1 MNDKMKAVV
10 CYQQNDL
17 RYEDVAI
24 PNIGDD
30 EVLIQMD
37 ACGLCG
43 TDIQKIRGN
52 TVGKPTVLGH
62 EVVGRIVKKGKN
74 IAHYALG
81 DRVIT
86 AIHVPCFTCH
96 YCNKGH
102 YTICE
107 QFRTNNI
114 DPGGFAEYIRIPA
127 LHLKH
132 LTHKITDDISDDEA
146 TLIEPIACCLHGLKQ
161 ADIRAGDSVLVMGA
175 GTIGILHA
183 QLAKIKG
190 ASQVMISDI
199 SPYKLDIALKVG
211 CDYAINVAQNDLVKR
226 VNEITH
232 QLGADV
238 VIIAAGVSSLL
249 ADAIKVV
256 RRAGKII
263 VFSGFDNSPQITLDA
278 SRFFKD
284 EISIIGTY
292 SVTPYELPEALDLLT
307 KKRLNITQMVT
318 HHFPLEKLSKAIDL
332 ATNSTEQVLKVVIK
346 AHL

>member
-1 MNDKMKAVV
+1 MKASV
-10 CYQQNDL
+10 CYKQNDL
-17 RYEDVAI
+17 RTEDLPI
-24 PNIGDD
+24 PEISDN
-30 EVLIQMD
+30 EVLIKML

-43 TDIQKIRGN
+43 TDIQKIRGDSVN
-52 TVGKPTVLGH
+52 KPTVLGH
-62 EVVGRIVKKGKN
+62 EVVGEIVKKGKN
-74 IAHYALG
+74 VSKFEIG

-114 DPGGFAEYIRIPA
+114 DPGGFAEFIRIPK
-127 LHLKH
+127 LHLNH
-132 LTHKITDDISDDEA
+132 LTHKVSNNVTDEEA

-161 ADIRAGDSVLVMGA
+161 ADIRPNDSVLIMGA

-190 ASQVMISDI
+190 ANKVIVSDM
-199 SPYKLDIALKVG
+199 SEFKLQKALKVG
-211 CDYAINVAQNDLVKR
+211 CDYAINIKEKNIIDE
-226 VNEITH
+226 VNKITDG
-232 QLGADV
+232 QGVDV
-238 VIIAAGVSSLL
+238 IVIAAGVSSLV
-249 ADAIKVV
+249 ADAVNMV

-263 VFSGFDNSPQITLDA
+263 VFSGFDKNKLVTLDV

-292 SVTPYELPEALDLLT
+292 SVTPYEFPEALDLLEKRKLNT
-307 KKRLNITQMVT
+307 KEMITHVYPLN
-318 HHFPLEKLSKAIDL
+318 KLSEAIDIS
-332 ATNSTEQVLKVVIK
+332 TNPEQPVLKVIIK
-346 AHL
+346 AEI

>member
-1 MNDKMKAVV
+1 MKASV
-10 CYQQNDL
+10 CYKQNDL
-17 RYEDVAI
+17 RTEDLPI
-24 PNIGDD
+24 PEISDN
-30 EVLIQMD
+30 EVLIKML

-43 TDIQKIRGN
+43 TDIQKIRGD
-52 TVGKPTVLGH
+52 TVNKPTVLGH
-62 EVVGRIVKKGKN
+62 EVVGEIVKKGKN
-74 IAHYALG
+74 VSKFEIG

-114 DPGGFAEYIRIPA
+114 DPGGFAEFIRIPE
-127 LHLKH
+127 LHLNH
-132 LTHKITDDISDDEA
+132 LTHKVSNNVTDEEA

-161 ADIRAGDSVLVMGA
+161 ADIRPNDSVLIMGA

-190 ASQVMISDI
+190 ANKVIVSDM
-199 SPYKLDIALKVG
+199 SEFKLQKALNVG
-211 CDYAINVAQNDLVKR
+211 CDYAINIKEKNIIDE
-226 VNEITH
+226 VNKITDG
-232 QLGADV
+232 QGVDV
-238 VIIAAGVSSLL
+238 IVIAAGVSSLV
-249 ADAIKVV
+249 ADAVNMV

-263 VFSGFDNSPQITLDA
+263 VFSGFDKNKLVTLDV

-292 SVTPYELPEALDLLT
+292 SVTPYEFPEALDLLEKRKLNT
-307 KKRLNITQMVT
+307 KEMITHVYPLN
-318 HHFPLEKLSKAIDL
+318 KLSEAIDIS
-332 ATNSTEQVLKVVIK
+332 TNPEQPVLKVIIK
-346 AHL
+346 AEV

>member
-1 MNDKMKAVV
+1 MKTSV
-10 CYQQNDL
+10 CYKQNDL
-17 RYEDVAI
+17 RTEDLPI
-24 PNIGDD
+24 PEISDN
-30 EVLIQMD
+30 EVLIKML

-43 TDIQKIRGN
+43 TDIQKIRGDSVN
-52 TVGKPTVLGH
+52 KPTVLGH
-62 EVVGRIVKKGKN
+62 EVVGEIVKKGKN
-74 IAHYALG
+74 VSKFEIG

-114 DPGGFAEYIRIPA
+114 DPGGFAEFIRIPK
-127 LHLKH
+127 LHLNH
-132 LTHKITDDISDDEA
+132 LTHKVSNNVTDEEA

-161 ADIRAGDSVLVMGA
+161 ADIRPNDSVLIMGA

-190 ASQVMISDI
+190 ANKVIVSDM
-199 SPYKLDIALKVG
+199 SEFKLQKALNVG
-211 CDYAINVAQNDLVKR
+211 CDYAINIKEKNIIDE
-226 VNEITH
+226 VNKITDG
-232 QLGADV
+232 QGVDV
-238 VIIAAGVSSLL
+238 IVIAAGVSSLV
-249 ADAIKVV
+249 ADAVNMV

-263 VFSGFDNSPQITLDA
+263 VFSGFDKNKLVTLDV

-292 SVTPYELPEALDLLT
+292 SVTPYEFPEALDLLEKRKLNT
-307 KKRLNITQMVT
+307 KEMITHVYPLN
-318 HHFPLEKLSKAIDL
+318 KLSEAIDIS
-332 ATNSTEQVLKVVIK
+332 TNPEQPVLKVIIK
-346 AHL
+346 AEV

>member
-1 MNDKMKAVV
+1 MKASV
-10 CYQQNDL
+10 CYKQNDL
-17 RYEDVAI
+17 RTEDLPI
-24 PNIGDD
+24 PEISDN
-30 EVLIQMD
+30 EVLIKML

-43 TDIQKIRGN
+43 TDIQKIRGDSVN
-52 TVGKPTVLGH
+52 KPTVLGH
-62 EVVGRIVKKGKN
+62 EVVGEIVKKGKN
-74 IAHYALG
+74 VSKFEIG

-114 DPGGFAEYIRIPA
+114 DPGGFAEFIRIPK
-127 LHLKH
+127 LHLNH
-132 LTHKITDDISDDEA
+132 LTHKVSNNVTDEEA

-161 ADIRAGDSVLVMGA
+161 ADIRPNDSVLIMGA

-190 ASQVMISDI
+190 ANKVIVSDM
-199 SPYKLDIALKVG
+199 SEFKLQKALKVG
-211 CDYAINVAQNDLVKR
+211 CDYAINIKEKNIIDE
-226 VNEITH
+226 VNKITDG
-232 QLGADV
+232 QGVDV
-238 VIIAAGVSSLL
+238 IVIAAGVSSLV
-249 ADAIKVV
+249 ADAVNMV

-263 VFSGFDNSPQITLDA
+263 VFSGFDKNKLVTLDV

-292 SVTPYELPEALDLLT
+292 SVTPYEFPEALDLLEKRKLNT
-307 KKRLNITQMVT
+307 KEMITHVYPLN
-318 HHFPLEKLSKAIDL
+318 KLSETIDIS
-332 ATNSTEQVLKVVIK
+332 TNPEQPVLKVIIK
-346 AHL
+346 AEV

>member
-1 MNDKMKAVV
+1 MKASV
-10 CYQQNDL
+10 CYKKNDL
-17 RYEDVAI
+17 RTEDLPTPEI
-24 PNIGDD
+24 SDN
-30 EVLIQMD
+30 EVLIKML

-43 TDIQKIRGN
+43 TDIQKIRGDSV
-52 TVGKPTVLGH
+52 TKPTVLGH
-62 EVVGRIVKKGKN
+62 EVVGQIVKKGKN
-74 IAHYALG
+74 INNYQLG

-114 DPGGFAEYIRIPA
+114 DPGGFAEFIRIPE

-132 LTHKITDDISDDEA
+132 LTHKVSDNVTDEEA

-161 ADIRAGDSVLVMGA
+161 ADIRPDDSVLIMGV

-190 ASQVMISDI
+190 ANKVIVSDM
-199 SPYKLDIALKVG
+199 SEYKLQKALKVG
-211 CDYAINVAQNDLVKR
+211 CDYAINITEKDIISE
-226 VNEITH
+226 VNQITNG
-232 QLGADV
+232 QGVDV
-238 VIIAAGVSSLL
+238 IVIAAGVSSLVS
-249 ADAIKVV
+249 DAVNMV
-256 RRAGKII
+256 RRAGRII
-263 VFSGFDNSPQITLDA
+263 VFSGFDKNKLVTLDA

-292 SVTPYELPEALDLLT
+292 SVTPYEFPEALDLLE
-307 KKRLNITQMVT
+307 KRKLNTDEMITHV
-318 HHFPLEKLSKAIDL
+318 FPLDKLSEAIDL
-332 ATNSTEQVLKVVIK
+332 STDPKQSVLKVIIK
-346 AHL
+346 SEI

>member
-1 MNDKMKAVV
+1 MKASV
-10 CYQQNDL
+10 CYKQNDL
-17 RYEDVAI
+17 RTEDLPI
-24 PNIGDD
+24 PEISDN
-30 EVLIQMD
+30 EVLIKML

-43 TDIQKIRGN
+43 TDIQKIRGDSVN
-52 TVGKPTVLGH
+52 KPTVLGH
-62 EVVGRIVKKGKN
+62 EVVGEIVKKGKN
-74 IAHYALG
+74 VSKFEIG

-114 DPGGFAEYIRIPA
+114 DPGGFAEFIRIPK
-127 LHLKH
+127 LHLNH
-132 LTHKITDDISDDEA
+132 LTHKVSNNVTDEEA

-161 ADIRAGDSVLVMGA
+161 ADIRPNDSVLIMGA

-190 ASQVMISDI
+190 ANKVIVSDM
-199 SPYKLDIALKVG
+199 SEFKLQKALNVG
-211 CDYAINVAQNDLVKR
+211 CDYAINIKEKNIIDE
-226 VNEITH
+226 VNKITDG
-232 QLGADV
+232 QGVDV
-238 VIIAAGVSSLL
+238 IVIAAGVSSLV
-249 ADAIKVV
+249 ADAVNMV

-263 VFSGFDNSPQITLDA
+263 VFSGFDKNKLVTLDV

-292 SVTPYELPEALDLLT
+292 SVTPYEFPEALDLLEKRKLNT
-307 KKRLNITQMVT
+307 KEMITHVYPLN
-318 HHFPLEKLSKAIDL
+318 KLSEAIDIS
-332 ATNSTEQVLKVVIK
+332 TNPEQPVLKVIIK
-346 AHL
+346 AEV

>member
-1 MNDKMKAVV
+1 MKASV
-10 CYQQNDL
+10 CYKQNDL
-17 RYEDVAI
+17 RTEDLPI
-24 PNIGDD
+24 PEISDN
-30 EVLIQMD
+30 EVLIKML

-43 TDIQKIRGN
+43 TDIQKIRGDSVN
-52 TVGKPTVLGH
+52 KPTVLGH
-62 EVVGRIVKKGKN
+62 EVVGEIVKKGKN
-74 IAHYALG
+74 VSKFEIG

-114 DPGGFAEYIRIPA
+114 DPGGFAEFIRIPK
-127 LHLKH
+127 LHLNH
-132 LTHKITDDISDDEA
+132 LTHKVSNNVTDEEA

-161 ADIRAGDSVLVMGA
+161 ADIRPNDSILIMGA

-190 ASQVMISDI
+190 ANKVIVSDM
-199 SPYKLDIALKVG
+199 SEFKLQKALNVG
-211 CDYAINVAQNDLVKR
+211 CDYAINIKEKNIIDE
-226 VNEITH
+226 VNKITDG
-232 QLGADV
+232 QGVDV
-238 VIIAAGVSSLL
+238 IVIAAGVSSLV
-249 ADAIKVV
+249 ADAVNMV

-263 VFSGFDNSPQITLDA
+263 VFSGFDKNKLVTLDV

-292 SVTPYELPEALDLLT
+292 SVTPYEFPEALDLLEKRKLNT
-307 KKRLNITQMVT
+307 KEMITHVYPLN
-318 HHFPLEKLSKAIDL
+318 KLSEAIDIS
-332 ATNSTEQVLKVVIK
+332 TNPEQPVLKVIIK
-346 AHL
+346 AEV

>member
-1 MNDKMKAVV
+1 MKASV
-10 CYQQNDL
+10 CYKQNDL
-17 RYEDVAI
+17 RTEDLPI
-24 PNIGDD
+24 PEISDN
-30 EVLIQMD
+30 EVLIKML

-43 TDIQKIRGN
+43 TDIQKIRGD
-52 TVGKPTVLGH
+52 TVNKPTVLGH
-62 EVVGRIVKKGKN
+62 EVVGEIVKKGKN
-74 IAHYALG
+74 VSKFEIG

-114 DPGGFAEYIRIPA
+114 DPGGFAEFIRIPE
-127 LHLKH
+127 LHLNH
-132 LTHKITDDISDDEA
+132 LTHKVSNNVTDEEA

-161 ADIRAGDSVLVMGA
+161 ADIRPNDSVLIMGA

-190 ASQVMISDI
+190 ANKVIVSDM
-199 SPYKLDIALKVG
+199 SKFKLQKALNVG
-211 CDYAINVAQNDLVKR
+211 CDYAINIKEKNIIDE
-226 VNEITH
+226 VNKITDG
-232 QLGADV
+232 QGVDV
-238 VIIAAGVSSLL
+238 IVIAAGVSSLV
-249 ADAIKVV
+249 ADAVNMV

-263 VFSGFDNSPQITLDA
+263 VFSGFDKNKLVTLDV

-292 SVTPYELPEALDLLT
+292 SVTPYEFPEALDLLEKRKLNT
-307 KKRLNITQMVT
+307 KEMITHVYPLN
-318 HHFPLEKLSKAIDL
+318 KLSEAIDIS
-332 ATNSTEQVLKVVIK
+332 TNPEQPVLKVIIK
-346 AHL
+346 AEV

>member
-1 MNDKMKAVV
+1 MKASV
-10 CYQQNDL
+10 CYKQNDL
-17 RYEDVAI
+17 RTEDLPI
-24 PNIGDD
+24 PEISDN
-30 EVLIQMD
+30 EVLIKML

-43 TDIQKIRGN
+43 TDIQKIRGDSVN
-52 TVGKPTVLGH
+52 KPTVLGH
-62 EVVGRIVKKGKN
+62 EVVGEIVKKGKN
-74 IAHYALG
+74 VSKFEIG

-114 DPGGFAEYIRIPA
+114 DPGGFAEFIRIPE
-127 LHLKH
+127 LHLNH
-132 LTHKITDDISDDEA
+132 LTHKVSNNVTDEEA

-161 ADIRAGDSVLVMGA
+161 ADIRPNDSVLIMGA

-190 ASQVMISDI
+190 ANKVIVSDM
-199 SPYKLDIALKVG
+199 SKFKLQKALNVG
-211 CDYAINVAQNDLVKR
+211 CDYAINIREKNIIDE
-226 VNEITH
+226 VNKITDG
-232 QLGADV
+232 QGVDV
-238 VIIAAGVSSLL
+238 IVIAAGVSSLV
-249 ADAIKVV
+249 ADAVNMV

-263 VFSGFDNSPQITLDA
+263 VFSGFDKNKLVTLDV

-292 SVTPYELPEALDLLT
+292 SVTPYEFPEALDLLEKRKLNT
-307 KKRLNITQMVT
+307 KEMITHVYPLN
-318 HHFPLEKLSKAIDL
+318 KLSEAIDIS
-332 ATNSTEQVLKVVIK
+332 TNPEQPVLKVIIK
-346 AHL
+346 AEV

>member
-1 MNDKMKAVV
+1 MKASV
-10 CYQQNDL
+10 CYKKNDL
-17 RYEDVAI
+17 RTEDLPTPEI
-24 PNIGDD
+24 SDN
-30 EVLIQMD
+30 EVLIKML

-43 TDIQKIRGN
+43 TDIQKIRGDSV
-52 TVGKPTVLGH
+52 TKPTVLGH
-62 EVVGRIVKKGKN
+62 EVVGQIVKKGKN
-74 IAHYALG
+74 INNYQLG

-114 DPGGFAEYIRIPA
+114 DPGGFAEFIRIPE

-132 LTHKITDDISDDEA
+132 LTHKVSDNVTDEEA

-161 ADIRAGDSVLVMGA
+161 ADIRPDDSVLIMGA

-190 ASQVMISDI
+190 ANKVIVSDM
-199 SPYKLDIALKVG
+199 SEYKLRKALKVG
-211 CDYAINVAQNDLVKR
+211 CDYAINITEKDIISE
-226 VNEITH
+226 VNQITNG
-232 QLGADV
+232 QGVDV
-238 VIIAAGVSSLL
+238 IVIAAGVSSLVS
-249 ADAIKVV
+249 DAVNMV
-256 RRAGKII
+256 RRAGRII
-263 VFSGFDNSPQITLDA
+263 VFSGFDKNKLVTLDA

-292 SVTPYELPEALDLLT
+292 SVTPYEFPEALDLLE
-307 KKRLNITQMVT
+307 KRKLNTDEMITHV
-318 HHFPLEKLSKAIDL
+318 FPLDKLSEAIDL
-332 ATNSTEQVLKVVIK
+332 STDPKQSVLKVIIK
-346 AHL
+346 SEI

>member
-1 MNDKMKAVV
+1 MKGSV
-10 CYQQNDL
+10 CYKQNDL
-17 RYEDVAI
+17 RTEDLPI
-24 PNIGDD
+24 PEISDN
-30 EVLIQMD
+30 EVLIKML

-43 TDIQKIRGN
+43 TDIQKIRGDSVN
-52 TVGKPTVLGH
+52 KPTVLGH
-62 EVVGRIVKKGKN
+62 EVVGEIVKKGKN
-74 IAHYALG
+74 VSKFEIG

-114 DPGGFAEYIRIPA
+114 DPGGFAEFIRIPK
-127 LHLKH
+127 LHLNH
-132 LTHKITDDISDDEA
+132 LTHKVSNNVTDEEA

-161 ADIRAGDSVLVMGA
+161 ADIRPNDSVLIMGA

-190 ASQVMISDI
+190 ANKVIVSDM
-199 SPYKLDIALKVG
+199 SEFKLQKALKVG
-211 CDYAINVAQNDLVKR
+211 CDYAINIKEKNIIDE
-226 VNEITH
+226 VNKITDG
-232 QLGADV
+232 QGVDV
-238 VIIAAGVSSLL
+238 IVIAAGVSSLV
-249 ADAIKVV
+249 ADAVNMV

-263 VFSGFDNSPQITLDA
+263 VFSGFDKNKLVTLDV

-292 SVTPYELPEALDLLT
+292 SVTPYEFPEALDLLEKRKLNT
-307 KKRLNITQMVT
+307 KEMITHVYPLN
-318 HHFPLEKLSKAIDL
+318 KLSEAIDIS
-332 ATNSTEQVLKVVIK
+332 TNPEQPVLKVIIK
-346 AHL
+346 AEV

>member
-1 MNDKMKAVV
+1 MKASV
-10 CYQQNDL
+10 CYKKNDL
-17 RYEDVAI
+17 RTEDLPI
-24 PNIGDD
+24 PEISDN
-30 EVLIQMD
+30 EVLIKML

-43 TDIQKIRGN
+43 TDIQKIRGDSV
-52 TVGKPTVLGH
+52 TKPTVLGH
-62 EVVGRIVKKGKN
+62 EVVGQIVKKGKN
-74 IAHYALG
+74 INNYQLG

-114 DPGGFAEYIRIPA
+114 DPGGFAEFIRIPE

-132 LTHKITDDISDDEA
+132 LTHKVSDNVTDEEA

-161 ADIRAGDSVLVMGA
+161 ADIRPDDSVLIMGA

-190 ASQVMISDI
+190 ANKVIVSDM
-199 SPYKLDIALKVG
+199 SEYKLQKALKVG
-211 CDYAINVAQNDLVKR
+211 CDYAINIAEKDIISE
-226 VNEITH
+226 VNQITNG
-232 QLGADV
+232 QGVDV
-238 VIIAAGVSSLL
+238 IVIAAGVSSLVS
-249 ADAIKVV
+249 DAVNMV
-256 RRAGKII
+256 RRAGRII
-263 VFSGFDNSPQITLDA
+263 VFSGFDKNKLVTLDA

-292 SVTPYELPEALDLLT
+292 SVTPYEFPEALDLLE
-307 KKRLNITQMVT
+307 KRKLNTDEMITHV
-318 HHFPLEKLSKAIDL
+318 FPLDKLSEAIDL
-332 ATNSTEQVLKVVIK
+332 STDPKQSVLKVIIK
-346 AHL
+346 SEI

>member
-1 MNDKMKAVV
+1 MKASV
-10 CYQQNDL
+10 CYKKNDL
-17 RYEDVAI
+17 RTEDLPTPEI
-24 PNIGDD
+24 SDN
-30 EVLIQMD
+30 EVLIKML

-43 TDIQKIRGN
+43 TDIQKIRGDSV
-52 TVGKPTVLGH
+52 TKPTVLGH
-62 EVVGRIVKKGKN
+62 EVVGQIVKKGKN
-74 IAHYALG
+74 INNYELG

-114 DPGGFAEYIRIPA
+114 DPGGFAEFIRIPE

-132 LTHKITDDISDDEA
+132 LTHKVSDNVTDEEA

-161 ADIRAGDSVLVMGA
+161 ADIRPDDSVLIMGA

-190 ASQVMISDI
+190 ANKVIVSDM
-199 SPYKLDIALKVG
+199 SEYKLQKALKVG
-211 CDYAINVAQNDLVKR
+211 CDYAINITEKDIISE
-226 VNEITH
+226 VNQITNG
-232 QLGADV
+232 QGVDV
-238 VIIAAGVSSLL
+238 IVIAAGVSSLVS
-249 ADAIKVV
+249 DAVNMV
-256 RRAGKII
+256 RRAGRII
-263 VFSGFDNSPQITLDA
+263 VFSGFDKNKLVTLDA

-292 SVTPYELPEALDLLT
+292 SVTPYEFPEALDLLE
-307 KKRLNITQMVT
+307 KRKLNTDEMITHV
-318 HHFPLEKLSKAIDL
+318 FPLDKLSEAIDL
-332 ATNSTEQVLKVVIK
+332 STDPKQSVLKVIIK
-346 AHL
+346 SEI

>member
-1 MNDKMKAVV
+1 MKASV
-10 CYQQNDL
+10 CYKQNDL
-17 RYEDVAI
+17 RTEDLPI
-24 PNIGDD
+24 PEISDN
-30 EVLIQMD
+30 EVLIKML

-43 TDIQKIRGN
+43 TDIQKIRGDSVN
-52 TVGKPTVLGH
+52 KPTVLGH
-62 EVVGRIVKKGKN
+62 EVVGEIVKKGKN
-74 IAHYALG
+74 VSKFEIG

-114 DPGGFAEYIRIPA
+114 DPGGFAEFIRIPK
-127 LHLKH
+127 LHLNH
-132 LTHKITDDISDDEA
+132 LTHKVSNNVTDEEA

-161 ADIRAGDSVLVMGA
+161 ADIRPNDSILIMGA

-190 ASQVMISDI
+190 ANKVIVSDM
-199 SPYKLDIALKVG
+199 SEFKLQKALNVG
-211 CDYAINVAQNDLVKR
+211 CDYAINIKEKNIIDE
-226 VNEITH
+226 VNKITDG
-232 QLGADV
+232 QGVDV
-238 VIIAAGVSSLL
+238 IVIAAGVSSLV
-249 ADAIKVV
+249 ADAVNMV

-263 VFSGFDNSPQITLDA
+263 VFSGFDKNKLVTLDV

-292 SVTPYELPEALDLLT
+292 SVTPYEFPEALDLLEKRKLNT
-307 KKRLNITQMVT
+307 KEMITHVYPLN
-318 HHFPLEKLSKAIDL
+318 KLSEAIDIS
-332 ATNSTEQVLKVVIK
+332 TNPEQPVLKVIIK
-346 AHL
+346 AEI

>member
-1 MNDKMKAVV
+1 MKASV
-10 CYQQNDL
+10 CYKKNDL
-17 RYEDVAI
+17 RTEDLPTPEI
-24 PNIGDD
+24 SDN
-30 EVLIQMD
+30 EVLIKML

-43 TDIQKIRGN
+43 TDIQKIRGDSV
-52 TVGKPTVLGH
+52 TKPTVLGH
-62 EVVGRIVKKGKN
+62 EVVGQIVKKGKN
-74 IAHYALG
+74 INNYQLG

-114 DPGGFAEYIRIPA
+114 DPGGFAEFIRIPE

-132 LTHKITDDISDDEA
+132 LTHKVSDNVTDEEA

-161 ADIRAGDSVLVMGA
+161 ADIRPDDSVLIMGA

-190 ASQVMISDI
+190 ANKVIVSDM
-199 SPYKLDIALKVG
+199 SEYKLQKALKVG
-211 CDYAINVAQNDLVKR
+211 CDYAITITEKDIISE
-226 VNEITH
+226 VNQITNG
-232 QLGADV
+232 QGVDV
-238 VIIAAGVSSLL
+238 IVIAAGVSSLVS
-249 ADAIKVV
+249 DAVNMV
-256 RRAGKII
+256 RRAGRII
-263 VFSGFDNSPQITLDA
+263 VFSGFDKNKLVTLDA

-292 SVTPYELPEALDLLT
+292 SVTPYEFPEALDLLE
-307 KKRLNITQMVT
+307 KRKLNTDEMITHV
-318 HHFPLEKLSKAIDL
+318 FPLDKLSEAIDL
-332 ATNSTEQVLKVVIK
+332 STDPKQSVLKVIIK
-346 AHL
+346 SEI